1 MSVGP
6 LQYEYQEQQEVI
18 LDGYHSEMVST
29 QDFRCLPLR
38 LFSSTVHCM
47 VVLARE
53 LCRLTCPYQVSFLR
67 FTVSRSSSC
76 GPVSS
81 STRLRTNS
89 FVLCSVCGIRNNFRN
104 AFISNACILLHVS
117 AFKVQLSQP
126 YRNIETSSVLKIVT
140 LTLKLKV
147 LLFQIVSKRV
157 NAEVA

>member
-1 MSVGP
+1 MLSI
-6 LQYEYQEQQEVI
+6 QHI
-18 LDGYHSEMVST
+18 C
-29 QDFRCLPLR
+29 CLPL
-38 LFSSTVHCM
+38 LLLPSTDPCM
-47 VVLARE
+47 MVLVRE

-81 STRLRTNS
+81 STRFRTNS
-89 FVLCSVCGIRNNFRN
+89 FVLCSVYDIRNNFRN

-117 AFKVQLSQP
+117 AFKVQLSQS
-126 YRNIETSSVLKIVT
+126 YRNIETNSVLKIVT

-157 NAEVA
+157 KAEVA